1 MTNKIVIFK
10 KIKFYNYCFEK
21 ILQKINKGGYL
32 VAPAASALINIET
45 NKNYYN
51 ALINSNIAILD
62 SGFLCILLRLFKNK
76 DVTKLS
82 GYLFLKKFL
91 DLEFKKKTSFLLVN
105 PTKED
110 SKQNLIFLN
119 KRNIYNIISYVA
131 PIYKKN
137 NISDKKLLKLI
148 VKSKPNY
155 IIINLGGEIQE
166 SLALYLRDN
175 ISFKTSI
182 LCTGAAIAFLTKRQA
197 PINEFIDKYYLGWLF
212 RVIYNPKKNFIRMFR
227 SILLIK
233 YFIFNKN

>member
-1 MTNKIVIFK
+1 M
-10 KIKFYNYCFEK
+10 
-21 ILQKINKGGYL
+21 
-32 VAPAASALINIET
+32 
-45 NKNYYN
+45 
-51 ALINSNIAILD
+51 INSNIAILD

-76 DVTKLS
+76 EVTKLS

-155 IIINLGGEIQE
+155 IIINLAGEIQE

>member
-1 MTNKIVIFK
+1 M
-10 KIKFYNYCFEK
+10 
-21 ILQKINKGGYL
+21 
-32 VAPAASALINIET
+32 
-45 NKNYYN
+45 
-51 ALINSNIAILD
+51 
-62 SGFLCILLRLFKNK
+62 
-76 DVTKLS
+76 S
-82 GYLFLKKFL
+82 GYLFLKIL

-155 IIINLGGEIQE
+155 IIAGEIQE

-212 RVIYNPKKNFIRMFR
+212 RVIYNPKK
-227 SILLIK
+227 ILLECLDQ
-233 YFIFNKN
+233 YF